1 MKRIMACI
9 MAALML
15 CAALAPALADSEVA
29 PLDGAL
35 AALNDAYCALED
47 SSVAITH
54 AYLLEV
60 SDRDALSEHGAALFG
75 ECDACVY
82 IIAEQTV
89 AGFAIPYIMEICYLA
104 GADGS
109 VQLSESGLTT
119 MNAYAWQ
126 DEYAG
131 ISITDVTEAALA
143 GWPVVDAE

>member
-35 AALNDAYCALED
+35 AALNDAYGALEG

-60 SDRDALSEHGAALFG
+60 
-75 ECDACVY
+75 
-82 IIAEQTV
+82 AE
-89 AGFAIPYIMEICYLA
+89 EIFF
-104 GADGS
+104 
-109 VQLSESGLTT
+109 
-119 MNAYAWQ
+119 
-126 DEYAG
+126 
-131 ISITDVTEAALA
+131 I
-143 GWPVVDAE
+143 